1 MEKRT
6 KCVHIF
12 PSVISES
19 VLAMLPSPEILTVS
33 SKHDTI
39 RVLCSQSIDRKNRL
53 ANGAA
58 RRNGF
63 IPCYAYACSMALRSR
78 GVRKEESKIFPAS
91 PGRKGSTHRDRLA
104 PRVFPVTWMNQA
116 VPST

>member
-91 PGRKGSTHRDRLA
+91 PGRKGSTHRDRLSA
-104 PRVFPVTWMNQA
+104 RARPLRLMNQA